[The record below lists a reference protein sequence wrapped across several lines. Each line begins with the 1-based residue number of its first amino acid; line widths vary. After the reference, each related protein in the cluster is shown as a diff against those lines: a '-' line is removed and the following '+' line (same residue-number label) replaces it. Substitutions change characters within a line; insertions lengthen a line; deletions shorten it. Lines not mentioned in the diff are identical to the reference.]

1 MSIERNSNE
10 KKINTRTLRTDVKAV
25 ITSIGNVPFTERCN
39 EGNSRYL
46 IFNSTDEAHGA
57 LIKLREQPENAILN
71 IKPVY
76 FHIYFISENEI
87 TDTDTIVSFIKTEVD
102 DDVNIAFSKVF
113 AGNKTGKIVVDKFE
127 HYEKIKKLEKGYK
140 FKQYKNKQKTTIPK
154 KGKSQP
160 NQARSKMVSVPVA
173 DIVGALNI
181 IVNEH
186 KKPGDVKILKRNSN
200 NRTFTKVVKG
210 ESNI

>member
-25 ITSIGNVPFTERCN
+25 ITSIDNVPFTERCN
-39 EGNSRYL
+39 EGNSKYL
-46 IFNSTDEAHGA
+46 IFNSTEEAHGA
-57 LIKLREQPENAILN
+57 LIKLREQSENAALN

-76 FHIYFISENEI
+76 FHIYFTSEDVIS
-87 TDTDTIVSFIKTEVD
+87 DTDTVVNFIKTEVD
-102 DDVNIAFSKVF
+102 NDVNIAFSKIF

-140 FKQYKNKQKTTIPK
+140 FKQYKNKQKFVQK
-154 KGKSQP
+154 KEKLPP
-160 NQARSKMVSVPVA
+160 NQVRSKMVSVPVA

-181 IVNEH
+181 IVNDH